1 MGNSVKIGVISDTHI
16 PTRARAL
23 PAKIFE
29 IFEDADYIVHA
40 GDYVD
45 LAVIEELE
53 NIAPFIGCRG
63 NMDRHSVK
71 QQLLRVASLEVDDRI
86 IRVIHDLQGGA
97 KIKQIQKMGPVDIII
112 HGHTH
117 RKSVEHVGTLLILN
131 PGSPTNSFGR
141 PNSVALLTLT
151 PARVDFEFVDLK

>member
-53 NIAPFIGCRG
+53 KCAPVIGCRG
-63 NMDRHSVK
+63 NMDHHSVK
-71 QQLLRVASLEVDDRI
+71 QQLSKVGTLEVEGRI

-112 HGHTH
+112 HGHSH
-117 RKSVEHVGTLLILN
+117 RKSVEKIGALLILN

-141 PNSVALLTLT
+141 PNSVAVLYLT
-151 PARVDFEFVDLK
+151 PARVDFEFFELK